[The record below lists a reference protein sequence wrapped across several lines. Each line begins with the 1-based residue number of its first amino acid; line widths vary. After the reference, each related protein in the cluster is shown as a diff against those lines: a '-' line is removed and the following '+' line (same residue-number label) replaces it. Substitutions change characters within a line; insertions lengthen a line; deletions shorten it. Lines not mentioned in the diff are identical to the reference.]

1 MLCDKQEDLVEE
13 LTLLKNVFVAN
24 GYPEKLVR
32 ETFERSWTTETLKA
46 ILKGVEQE
54 VKTVNQKEFFDVL
67 HAPYVKGFSEGL

>member
-1 MLCDKQEDLVEE
+1 MEE
-13 LTLLKNVFVAN
+13 LTLLNNVFVAN

-67 HAPYVKGFSEGL
+67 HAPYVKGFSEGLCRGN